1 MVSVPGLTANHDSEW
16 FALNGPL
23 PQLPGTGAF
32 PTSGYP
38 PPVVGWLTTAFVAV
52 IDECQRLFVLTTTRF
67 LNRIPPLSPRW
78 QPETALALSA
88 ILDVNRLSFGKQ
100 GPNFAQVGRARA
112 GKAGR
117 TRRT

>member
-38 PPVVGWLTTAFVAV
+38 PPLVGWLTTAFVAV
-52 IDECQRLFVLTTTRF
+52 IDECQRLFVPPLPFEPIAGRAAAATAKTGTNRLTTTRF

-78 QPETALALSA
+78 QPEAALAP
-88 ILDVNRLSFGKQ
+88 GC
-100 GPNFAQVGRARA
+100 P
-112 GKAGR
+112 
-117 TRRT
+117 